1 MSVMR
6 HWFAWNA
13 DGETVILLNEQA
25 ADDYRS
31 TGGQVRGPFVTDAD
45 YRGAVDALNA
55 MIAAEER
62 LLSGDDG
69 VDALDGL
76 RLALKQART
85 VVGGR

>member
-1 MSVMR
+1 MSVIAR
-6 HWFAWNA
+6 DQFYD
-13 DGETVILLNEQA
+13 DGVLVPSRLFDKIEELHIECGIAQGN
-25 ADDYRS
+25 
-31 TGGQVRGPFVTDAD
+31 VTAL
-45 YRGAVDALNA
+45 RRQLEGAVDALNA